1 MVGYGVQQCHQE
13 SGIRSFCSAILKVL
27 SIWPLPALSQLQ
39 KYMHPKVG
47 EKEWELLT
55 HLRGRKRVQETSSIL
70 SLKLHWPEFSYMRVS
85 QPPREAKKASI
96 WHVQLQF
103 VMD

>member
-27 SIWPLPALSQLQ
+27 SIWPLPTLSQLQ
-39 KYMHPKVG
+39 NYMHTKVG

-55 HLRGRKRVQETSSIL
+55 HLRGRKCVQETSSVL
-70 SLKLHWPEFSYMRVS
+70 SLKLHWPEFSYTCIS
-85 QPPREAKKASI
+85 KLPREAEKASI